1 MPKKKRDAAAELE
14 ALLQSYDAY
23 KDADINFLL
32 KRLMMDNDRRYYDF
46 SKRVE
51 EVRQEYREGKRKSHG
66 KMPKFFG
73 RDEHEEKH
81 RQEAEKAKEEKAEPP
96 LS

>member
-1 MPKKKRDAAAELE
+1 MPKKKRDTAAELE
-14 ALLQSYDAY
+14 ALIQSYDAY

-51 EVRQEYREGKRKSHG
+51 DVRQDYREGKRKSHD

-73 RDEHEEKH
+73 RDEHEDKL
-81 RQEAEKAKEEKAEPP
+81 RQEAQKSEEEKAEPP
-96 LS
+96 SS